1 MTKFTLAV
9 LTLYILYYSGNI
21 FYDLY
26 FKKTPEKNKP
36 DAEELFSVS
45 DLAEKDHPEIT
56 QVGIEDAETL
66 NTPSSFTS
74 NYAEAESLRNPENL
88 TDLEAL
94 RVKFEQEEELLDED
108 FTGLDKINTSENVAT
123 PEIIIEEAE
132 QPKPAPTV
140 QDSDQQRERK
150 FREMLNLA
158 ETTVQVLDINGIR
171 TYQSSL
177 F

>member
-26 FKKTPEKNKP
+26 FKKTPEKNKT
-36 DAEELFSVS
+36 DAEELFSIS
-45 DLAEKDHPEIT
+45 DMADKDQPEIT

-66 NTPSSFTS
+66 NTPSSFTL
-74 NYAEAESLRNPENL
+74 NYSVAESLNNSEKL

-94 RVKFEQEEELLDED
+94 RRKFELEEALQEED
-108 FTGLDKINTSENVAT
+108 FTRMDKINTSENVPQ
-123 PEIIIEEAE
+123 PEIIEERAE
-132 QPKPAPTV
+132 QPKPVPPV
-140 QDSDQQRERK
+140 HDYDEERERK

-158 ETTVQVLDINGIR
+158 ETTVQVLDIDGIR

>member
-26 FKKTPEKNKP
+26 FKKTPEKKP
-36 DAEELFSVS
+36 DSEELFSVS

-74 NYAEAESLRNPENL
+74 NYAEAESLSNPENL

-158 ETTVQVLDINGIR
+158 ETTVQVLDIDGIR

>member
-26 FKKTPEKNKP
+26 FRKTPEKNKP
-36 DAEELFSVS
+36 DAEELFSIS
-45 DLAEKDHPEIT
+45 DMADKDQPEIT

-74 NYAEAESLRNPENL
+74 NYSEAESLSNSENL

-94 RVKFEQEEELLDED
+94 RRKFEQEESLLDED
-108 FTGLDKINTSENVAT
+108 FSRLDKINTSENVAQ
-123 PEIIIEEAE
+123 PVIIEEKTL
-132 QPKPAPTV
+132 QPKPVPPV
-140 QDSDQQRERK
+140 QDSDEERERK

-158 ETTVQVLDINGIR
+158 ETTVQVLDIDGIR

>member
-36 DAEELFSVS
+36 DAEELFSLS
-45 DLAEKDHPEIT
+45 DMADKDQPEIT
-56 QVGIEDAETL
+56 QVGIEDVETL

-74 NYAEAESLRNPENL
+74 NYSEAESLDNSENL

-94 RVKFEQEEELLDED
+94 RRKFELEEALLEED
-108 FTGLDKINTSENVAT
+108 FSKLDKINTSENVPQ
-123 PEIIIEEAE
+123 PEIIEERAE
-132 QPKPAPTV
+132 QPKPVPPV
-140 QDSDQQRERK
+140 HDYDEERERK

-158 ETTVQVLDINGIR
+158 ETTVQVLDIDGIR

>member
-21 FYDLY
+21 FYDLH
-26 FKKTPEKNKP
+26 FKKTPEKNKT
-36 DAEELFSVS
+36 DAEELFSIREMA
-45 DLAEKDHPEIT
+45 DKDQPEIT

-74 NYAEAESLRNPENL
+74 NYSEAESLSNPENL
-88 TDLEAL
+88 TDLKAL
-94 RVKFEQEEELLDED
+94 RRKFELEEALLDED
-108 FTGLDKINTSENVAT
+108 FSKLDKINTSENV
-123 PEIIIEEAE
+123 PQPVIIEERAE
-132 QPKPAPTV
+132 QPKPVPPV
-140 QDSDQQRERK
+140 HDYDEERERK

-158 ETTVQVLDINGIR
+158 ETTVQVLDIDGIR

>member
-9 LTLYILYYSGNI
+9 LTIYILYYSGNI

-26 FKKTPEKNKP
+26 FRKTPEKNKP
-36 DAEELFSVS
+36 DAEELFSIS
-45 DLAEKDHPEIT
+45 DMADKDQPEIT

-74 NYAEAESLRNPENL
+74 NYSEAESLSNSEHI

-94 RVKFEQEEELLDED
+94 RRKFELEEALLDED
-108 FTGLDKINTSENVAT
+108 FSKLDKINTSENVDP
-123 PEIIIEEAE
+123 PEIITEREE
-132 QPKPAPTV
+132 QPALVPPV
-140 QDSDQQRERK
+140 QDSDEERERK

-158 ETTVQVLDINGIR
+158 ETTVQLLDIDGIR